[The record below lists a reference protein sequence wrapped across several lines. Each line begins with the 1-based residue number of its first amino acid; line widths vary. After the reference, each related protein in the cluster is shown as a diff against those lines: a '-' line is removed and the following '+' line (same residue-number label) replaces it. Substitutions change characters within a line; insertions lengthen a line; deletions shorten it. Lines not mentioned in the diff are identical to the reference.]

1 MIARN
6 FFPWSEAPDAP
17 RASDAPEAAAPASA
31 AATPSSRR
39 ALRWAGAVSLLPI
52 PLWFAA
58 SALLAPEPAWRA
70 EYRESAAFAGPG
82 VVIHERQLQ
91 RYWDKSNPKVPGGLS
106 YKRFAARWD
115 ACLTTNEARDV
126 PFMLAADGTARFALD
141 GVERLRAQSTST
153 IRVTRGDT
161 IRLEP
166 GIHHLHVE
174 LEPRG
179 WPSVALLAS
188 LDGDVPRAI
197 DSGELVTGIRV
208 TPPSEGPVPCPA
220 R

>member
-6 FFPWSEAPDAP
+6 FFPWS
-17 RASDAPEAAAPASA
+17 DAPEAPHAPHAPASA
-31 AATPSSRR
+31 GAAETPSSRR
-39 ALRWAGAVSLLPI
+39 ALRWGAAVSLLPI
-52 PLWFAA
+52 PLWFVA
-58 SALLAPEPAWRA
+58 SALLAAEPAWRA
-70 EYRESAAFAGPG
+70 EYRESADFAGPG
-82 VVIHERQLQ
+82 VVLHERQLQ

-126 PFMLAADGTARFALD
+126 PILLAADGTASFALD
-141 GVERLRAQSTST
+141 GVERLRAESTSA

-197 DSGELVTGIRV
+197 DSGELVPGIRV
-208 TPPSEGPVPCPA
+208 TPPSDGPVPCPA